1 MALDDSSRVLHSSY
15 SRRVLGVVFDSS
27 NLLSASKL
35 GVISMKKMFLA
46 TSALLLV
53 TAAASA
59 ADLPMKAPML
69 APAAVYSWTG
79 FYVGGNVGGGG
90 ATVAY
95 GDPCFYCSAGNV
107 TNGFFTG
114 GVQAGYNYQF
124 GNGLVGIE
132 ADVNWNNINNS
143 FQMGAD
149 DSNFM
154 NVRLKADW
162 SGTIR
167 ARGGLVMNNT
177 LLYVTGGA
185 AWANVRQNG
194 TEFCNASFN
203 CEGAPLG
210 TVATGITANSSHTL
224 WGAVIGAGVE
234 YAVSPNWTVGG
245 EFLHTMYQH
254 STANIL
260 NPDGTDACGNNFR
273 TNCTISAQLTTDV
286 VRLRLNYKFY

>member
-1 MALDDSSRVLHSSY
+1 
-15 SRRVLGVVFDSS
+15 
-27 NLLSASKL
+27 
-35 GVISMKKMFLA
+35 MKKIFLA
-46 TSALLLV
+46 TSALLV
-53 TAAASA
+53 MTAAASA
-59 ADLPMKAPML
+59 ADLPMKGPMM

-79 FYVGGNVGGGG
+79 WYVGGNIGGGG
-90 ATVAY
+90 ATTAF
-95 GDPCFYCSAGNV
+95 GDPCFYCSAGNT

-132 ADVNWNNINNS
+132 ADVNGNSLNNK
-143 FQMGAD
+143 FLMGGD
-149 DSNFM
+149 DGSAL
-154 NVRLKADW
+154 RAGLKVDL

-185 AWANVRQNG
+185 AWANVRQTG
-194 TEFCNASFN
+194 TEVCNSIFS
-203 CEGAPLG
+203 CSEGAGIGSP
-210 TVATGITANSSHTL
+210 TGITANSSHTL
-224 WGAVIGAGVE
+224 WGAVVGAGVE

-260 NPDGTDACGNNFR
+260 NANGTNACSSEPAAG
-273 TNCTISAQLTTDV
+273 CVVSGQLTTDV
-286 VRLRLNYKFY
+286 ARLRFNYKFN